1 MEPPWWKTNW
11 FYTICVITIIGGV
24 IGFTRYRTSAIKKE
38 NRILE
43 AKVAERTH
51 ELAQKNADITAS
63 IQYAKRIQHAILP
76 ELDFIYRHFPQSF
89 IFYRPKDIVSGDF
102 YWFAEKDGK
111 KIMVC
116 ADCTGHGV
124 PGALMSVIGHNL
136 LNQIILE
143 KGITSPDEI
152 LNRLNAGVMT
162 ALKQG
167 LHEED
172 TRDGMDISICVFTDE
187 SREML
192 YAGALRPLILIHKGI
207 ISKIDSD
214 RFPIGGNLTLRETKY
229 TLHKVMLE
237 PGDMLYM
244 FSDGFADQFGGA
256 RGKKF
261 MVKRLL
267 ELLQEME
274 NQPLA
279 EQAARLEVAFDGWKD
294 NYAQVDD
301 VLVVG
306 IRVS

>member
-1 MEPPWWKTNW
+1 
-11 FYTICVITIIGGV
+11 
-24 IGFTRYRTSAIKKE
+24 
-38 NRILE
+38 
-43 AKVAERTH
+43 
-51 ELAQKNADITAS
+51 AQKNADITAS
-63 IQYAKRIQHAILP
+63 IQYAKRIQYAILP
-76 ELDFIYRHFPQSF
+76 ELDFIYRHFPESF

-102 YWFAEKDGK
+102 YWFAEKDGR

-136 LNQIILE
+136 LNQIVLE

-152 LNRLNAGVMT
+152 LNRLNAGVMV

-167 LHEED
+167 HHDED
-172 TRDGMDISICVFTDE
+172 HTRDGMDISIGVFTE
-187 SREML
+187 GSREML
-192 YAGALRPLILIHKGI
+192 FAGALRPLILIRKGVL
-207 ISKIDSD
+207 SKIDSD
-214 RFPIGGNLTLRETKY
+214 RFPIGGNLYQKETIF

-256 RGKKF
+256 KGKKF

-267 ELLQEME
+267 ELLIDME
-274 NQPLA
+274 PQPLA
-279 EQAARLEVAFDGWKD
+279 EQAARLEEAFDGWKD
-294 NYAQVDD
+294 NFQQVDD

-306 IRVS
+306 IRV